1 MKNTSNWFALAF
13 LFFVINLVS
22 VFPQSGW
29 TELLSGT
36 NQNLNS
42 IFFTDINNGFIVGNA
57 GTLLKTTDGG
67 TTWDLQSLGTTV
79 NLKTISFLDSQNG
92 YIFGPGKTFY
102 KTTDAGNS
110 WQNLSDSIKYSFQ
123 AMSFLDLQNG
133 IAIQSASYDTARVYS
148 TTDGGLSWNYLSKV
162 TNENMYIQLL
172 DIYYLDENTI
182 VTAGFMAWSAV
193 VHQSTDGG
201 VTWSFR
207 LLAGSSNGVAYT
219 KTQFINSTTGF
230 LLINSGQSSMYSSGI
245 YKTSNSGT
253 SWQSVNATLPL
264 CKSIFML
271 DEMNGYAVGRDE
283 FYLGGSYPGAI
294 YKTSNGGTTWIQQV
308 RNTNKILRDVYF
320 TDLNHGIIV
329 GDNGAIFKTTNGGVT
344 PDSTLWI
351 QSHLGQPYTINLRS
365 ICMVDSLR
373 GFCAGGGYVYKTIN
387 GGLSWSSISNGVEG
401 ISPYDIWFIDS
412 NNGSIVGS
420 SSHGYMFNTTNGGMD
435 WQKYIFSGEL
445 NEMSYRIAR
454 GIYYIDNLRRII
466 VAQYGRILYTI
477 DGGVTWTK
485 SDSVTAWDLND
496 LSFPTSEVGYVVGD
510 RGTILKS
517 TDSGI
522 SWSLLQS
529 NTNDNLYGVSFID
542 ELNGTV
548 VGVSGKILRTTDGG
562 ISWSTLQSGTFSN
575 LNKIVFDHNNGIIV
589 GNLGIILR
597 SGNGGTSWAKEN
609 SGTSEKL
616 NAVSIKDSSEV
627 IVGDYGTVL
636 RKGKLYSEYVDSSW
650 TIHRSSTGVPL
661 LGVSLYNTQSAF
673 AIGNTKSGTGV
684 VIKTI
689 DGGIN
694 WSQIFTTDV
703 NLYDVDFSDENFGM
717 AVGHNTSFYKLFK
730 TTNSGLDWSTRSYPG
745 FYSGISLYKKNTAAA
760 VGRDGLIMTTSNG
773 GADWI
778 QRNSGTTNHLSKV
791 FLTGVNTGVAVG
803 SEGTILTTN
812 NSGESWSQQN
822 SGVTDWLRDVSF
834 SDINRGAVV
843 GDNGTILRT
852 TDQGITWIQQISGT
866 WENLNGVVFS
876 DSVNGIIVGNFGTII
891 ITSDGGKHWIKQRI
905 NSRIDFYDV
914 SIKDSLV
921 LCVGDSAT
929 IYRYTKWIYID
940 QPPDSS
946 DLPSDS
952 TDQIPTEYRMDQNF
966 PNPFNFLTNINY
978 SVPVKS
984 TVILKVFDLLGRE
997 SATLVNEEKPA
1008 GVYNVEFT
1016 NNNLSSGIYFYRLQ
1030 AGSFIE
1036 TKKMILL
1043 K

>member
-1 MKNTSNWFALAF
+1 MKNISNSAVLTF
-13 LFFVINLVS
+13 LFFIINSVS
-22 VFPQSGW
+22 LFPQSGW
-29 TELLSGT
+29 IQQVSGT
-36 NQNLNS
+36 NQNLTS

-133 IAIQSASYDTARVYS
+133 IAIQSTYSDTAIVYR
-148 TTDGGLSWNYLSKV
+148 TMDGGLSWNYLSKV
-162 TNENMYIQLL
+162 PNENTYLQLL

-182 VTAGFMAWSAV
+182 VTAGYKAWSAV

-207 LLAGSSNGVAYT
+207 LQAGSSNGIAYT

-230 LLINSGQSSMYSSGI
+230 LLFNSGQSSMYRSGI

-253 SWQSVNATLPL
+253 SWIQLVDGTLPL
-264 CKSIFML
+264 CRSIYML
-271 DEMNGYAVGRDE
+271 DENDGYAVGNDQI
-283 FYLGGSYPGAI
+283 YLGDAKPGAI

-308 RNTNKILRDVYF
+308 NNTNKTLRDVYF
-320 TDLNHGIIV
+320 TDPDHGIIV

-344 PDSTLWI
+344 PDSTSWT
-351 QSHLGQPYTINLRS
+351 QSSVGQQYNLRS
-365 ICMVDSLR
+365 VCLIDSLR
-373 GFCAGGGYVYKTIN
+373 GFCTGVNFTGKTIN
-387 GGLSWSSISNGVEG
+387 GGLSWSDIDNGVEY
-401 ISPYDIWFIDS
+401 ISPVDIWFTDA

-445 NEMSYRIAR
+445 SEMTYRIAR

-466 VAQYGRILYTI
+466 IAQYGRILYTL

-485 SDSVTAWDLND
+485 CDSVTAWDLND
-496 LSFPTSEVGYVVGD
+496 LSFPNAEVGYVVGD
-510 RGTILKS
+510 KGTILKS
-517 TDSGI
+517 TDRGI

-542 ELNGTV
+542 ALNGTI
-548 VGVSGKILRTTDGG
+548 VGMSGKIIRTTDGG
-562 ISWSTLQSGTFSN
+562 ISWSSVQSGTLGK
-575 LNKIVFDHNNGIIV
+575 LNKIAFDNSNGIIA
-589 GNLGIILR
+589 GDLGIILR
-597 SGNGGTSWAKEN
+597 SSDGGFSWNQEN
-609 SGTSEKL
+609 SGTTKNL
-616 NAVSIKDSSEV
+616 TAVSIKDSTEI

-636 RKGKLYSEYVDSSW
+636 IKGKQESGNVDSSW
-650 TIHRSSTGVPL
+650 TVHHSSTGVPL
-661 LGVSLYNTQSAF
+661 RSVSIYDNQSAI
-673 AIGNTKSGTGV
+673 AVGNTKTGTGV
-684 VIKTI
+684 AIKTM
-689 DGGIN
+689 DGGVN
-694 WSQIFTTDV
+694 WSQIFTTNV
-703 NLYDVDFSDENFGM
+703 NLYDVDFADENIGM
-717 AVGHNTSFYKLFK
+717 TVGHNTTIYKLLT
-730 TTNSGLDWSTRSYPG
+730 TTNSGVDWTTRSYAG
-745 FYSGISLYKKNTAAA
+745 YYESVNLFNKNIAAA
-760 VGRDGLIMTTSNG
+760 VGRDGVIMTTSNG

-791 FLTGVNTGVAVG
+791 CLTGIKTGVAVG
-803 SEGTILTTN
+803 SNGTILTTN
-812 NSGESWSQQN
+812 NSGESWTLQN

-834 SDINRGAVV
+834 SDISRGAVV

-852 TDQGITWIQQISGT
+852 TDQGITWIKQKSGT

-876 DSVNGIIVGNFGTII
+876 DSVNGITVGSFGTIM
-891 ITSDGGKHWIKQRI
+891 ITSDGGENWIKQKI

-929 IYRYTKWIYID
+929 IYRYSKWIYID
-940 QPPDSS
+940 QPPDSG
-946 DLPSDS
+946 DLPPDS
-952 TDQIPTEYRMDQNF
+952 TIQIPTEYKMDQNY
-966 PNPFNFLTNINY
+966 PNPFNSLTNINY
-978 SVPVKS
+978 SIPVKS

-997 SATLVNEEKPA
+997 SATLANKEKPA
-1008 GVYNVEFT
+1008 GVYNVEFK

-1030 AGSFIE
+1030 AGSFVE